1 MSQQISPATRLISLD
16 ALRGVAL
23 LGILMMNII
32 AFAYPRALYDNPF
45 ALGPLSAVNEW
56 QWFLVEMF
64 FAEKFYALFAALFGA
79 GIAMM
84 AERQPDPINAKQV
97 HYRRMF
103 WLLLIG
109 LLHAYGLWWGDIL
122 VTYAIGGML
131 IFKCRN
137 WSVKKLLGFGFFLQ
151 SILMLLL
158 LLVYYSWGGMS
169 DAEQLEVIH
178 SISPPL
184 AKLQQEIAAYQ
195 GNWWQRASMR
205 VDTTLD
211 FHVNALIAV
220 EFRMCGLMLV
230 GMALFKLG
238 ILTASRSLKFYR
250 LNGLLGVIIGTLICG
265 AGAALIKEN
274 GVLIPE
280 FMTVYRFP
288 NYWGALF
295 LAWGYVCLVMWLV
308 KVAGNN
314 WQGVVVNYLAPVGQ
328 MALTNYLL
336 QTLLCCA
343 VFYGWGLG
351 LFGELQRSALTLIV
365 LSIWAVQLVI
375 SRWWLSRFNSGPMER
390 IWRNLTQR
398 RWQPVLQRR
407 VRQAV

>member
-56 QWFLVEMF
+56 QWFLAEVF

-184 AKLQQEIAAYQ
+184 AKLQQEIAA
-195 GNWWQRASMR
+195 
-205 VDTTLD
+205 
-211 FHVNALIAV
+211 
-220 EFRMCGLMLV
+220 
-230 GMALFKLG
+230 
-238 ILTASRSLKFYR
+238 
-250 LNGLLGVIIGTLICG
+250 
-265 AGAALIKEN
+265 
-274 GVLIPE
+274 
-280 FMTVYRFP
+280 
-288 NYWGALF
+288 
-295 LAWGYVCLVMWLV
+295 
-308 KVAGNN
+308 
-314 WQGVVVNYLAPVGQ
+314 
-328 MALTNYLL
+328 
-336 QTLLCCA
+336 
-343 VFYGWGLG
+343 
-351 LFGELQRSALTLIV
+351 
-365 LSIWAVQLVI
+365 
-375 SRWWLSRFNSGPMER
+375 
-390 IWRNLTQR
+390 
-398 RWQPVLQRR
+398 
-407 VRQAV
+407 